1 MRSLTIAFTTA
12 AMLGLAG
19 CSNMSQSEQ
28 RIVSGVAIGAA
39 VGTGVGALAGGI
51 GMLEGAA
58 IGAGA
63 GGLTGWIID
72 ETQD

>member
-1 MRSLTIAFTTA
+1 MKALTIAIATTA
-12 AMLGLAG
+12 LLGLGG
-19 CSNMSQSEQ
+19 CSNMTQTEQ

-39 VGTGVGALAGGI
+39 VGTGVGAVAGGI

-63 GGLTGWIID
+63 GGLTGWIVD

>member
-1 MRSLTIAFTTA
+1 MRTLGIALAGA

-19 CSNMSQSEQ
+19 CSNMNQTEQ

-63 GGLTGWIID
+63 GGVTGWIID

>member
-1 MRSLTIAFTTA
+1 MRTLGIALASA
-12 AMLGLAG
+12 AMFGLAG
-19 CSNMSQSEQ
+19 CSNMNQTEQ

-63 GGLTGWIID
+63 GGVTGWIID

>member
-1 MRSLTIAFTTA
+1 MKALTIAIATT

-19 CSNMSQSEQ
+19 CSNMNQTEQ
-28 RIVSGVAIGAA
+28 RIVSGAAIGAA
-39 VGTGVGALAGGI
+39 VGTGVGAVAGGI
-51 GMLEGAA
+51 GLLEGAA

>member
-1 MRSLTIAFTTA
+1 MRTLGIALTA
-12 AMLGLAG
+12 AAMFGLVG
-19 CSNMSQSEQ
+19 CSNMNKTEQ
-28 RIVSGVAIGAA
+28 RIVSGAAIGAA

>member
-1 MRSLTIAFTTA
+1 MRTIGIALAAA
-12 AMLGLAG
+12 AMFGLAG
-19 CSNMSQSEQ
+19 CSNMNQTEQ

>member
-1 MRSLTIAFTTA
+1 MKTLTIAFATA

-19 CSNMSQSEQ
+19 CSNMNQTEQ

-39 VGTGVGALAGGI
+39 VGTGVGAVAGGI
-51 GMLEGAA
+51 GLLEGAA
-58 IGAGA
+58 IGAGV
-63 GGLTGWIID
+63 GGLTGWIVD